1 MSLEEKFSRMAW
13 GFSERSY
20 VNLDAFMGHRL
31 DLILRWGAPL
41 NPGDRVLELGCGD
54 GYLGCL
60 LAKCG
65 MDYWGVDIA
74 PGMVEAARER
84 ARAQGVNAWFGVMD
98 IHDPSIEGSFDAII
112 ALMRTF
118 FRLHSGAIE
127 SATLDA
133 VPCFQKDHC
142 GLESF
147 LPSSLEG
154 SHSICSDGRLRS
166 CGGSSLSG
174 ADQPEDS
181 GGCPEGPIRLGVV
194 ASDRSVPDA
203 EEVLRADQRGAVN
216 ERGGPLAG

>member
-20 VNLDAFMGHRL
+20 ANLDAFMGRRL
-31 DLILRWGAPL
+31 DLILRWGALL

-65 MDYWGVDIA
+65 MDYRGVDIA

-98 IHDPSIEGSFDAII
+98 IHDPSIEDSFDAII

-118 FRLHSGAIE
+118 FAYTREPLKVLRWMRSHASKKIIVDWNHFCPLPLREAIQYVRM
-127 SATLDA
+127 AGFGHVA
-133 VPCFQKDHC
+133 VRPFLVPTSRKIPAVAQRALYV
-142 GLESF
+142 LESWPRIGLF
-147 LPSSLEG
+147 LT
-154 SHSICSDGRLRS
+154 RKKF
-166 CGGSSLSG
+166 
-174 ADQPEDS
+174 
-181 GGCPEGPIRLGVV
+181 
-194 ASDRSVPDA
+194 SVLIKGEP
-203 EEVLRADQRGAVN
+203 
-216 ERGGPLAG
+216 